1 MKLITFAAAATI
13 ALAGLTAAPA
23 LAQPP
28 GANMHHDAD
37 RHDNARHD
45 MDRHDNGRHDM
56 DRHDRDMRHDHG
68 RHYGWTRGHHYG
80 WNRHHHCHWVWRHH
94 HRSRVCY

>member
-1 MKLITFAAAATI
+1 MKLITLAAAATI

-28 GANMHHDAD
+28 GPDMRHHDTE
-37 RHDNARHD
+37 RHDNGRHD

-56 DRHDRDMRHDHG
+56 DRHDRDMRHDNG
-68 RHYGWTRGHHYG
+68 RHRGWDRGRHHG
-80 WNRHHHCHWVWRHH
+80 WNRHCHWVHRHH
-94 HRSRVCY
+94 RNVRVCR